1 MKDLADSKVTTDTLD
16 WLLMMEDKDA
26 RCIKIDGITING
38 SFKHRNL
45 IVTVHYRNDSGAGV
59 VHLYHPLTEPTRTPP
74 SDRSIAFNRKLFEL
88 VEGWRKTLRNKSEE
102 LSVFVNKE
110 GQTFLDYLREI
121 RDN

>member
-1 MKDLADSKVTTDTLD
+1 MENLADSKITADTLE

-26 RCIKIDGITING
+26 RCIKIDGITMNG
-38 SFKHRNL
+38 SFKRRNL
-45 IVTVHYRNDSGAGV
+45 TVTVHYRNDNGAGV
-59 VHLYHPLTEPTRTPP
+59 VHLYHPLTEPTRIPP
-74 SDRSIAFNRKLFEL
+74 LDRSIPFNRKLFEL
-88 VEGWRKTLRNKSEE
+88 IEGWHKTLRNKSGE